1 MFMKVS
7 LTPSAQSFLKAKG
20 ADAITVSSLV
30 FSSCCSPPLPPEVT
44 VGPPA
49 HPDGFTAVAVEGL
62 TLFFDSLL
70 EPRPQLIIDLKE
82 YERYQEL
89 VVQGWE

>member
-1 MFMKVS
+1 MQVS
-7 LTPSAQSFLKAKG
+7 LTPRAQSFLKAKG

-44 VGPPA
+44 AGPPA
-49 HPDGFTAVAVEGL
+49 DSNGFAPVMVEGV
-62 TLFFDSLL
+62 TLYFDSLL

>member
-1 MFMKVS
+1 MQVS

-20 ADAITVSSLV
+20 ADAITVTSLV

-44 VGPPA
+44 AGPPA
-49 HPDGFTAVAVEGL
+49 DPDGFTPMTVEGL

-70 EPRPQLIIDLKE
+70 EPRPHLVIDVKK

-89 VVQGWE
+89 FVQGWE